1 MNTSSEPL
9 LDFEWPV
16 HADHVWRPWLD
27 EDGKEVALAP
37 KWLGSRSAI
46 LVAARRGEE
55 TGPVLCAL
63 PQSQPISHYR
73 PMERRHATLFR
84 IFASID
90 PRDRDAILAFAKEYG
105 LLGTKFQHQGWSKS
119 ERRPEHQ
126 AQGESHLAWAQEI
139 VRMQEVIQQ
148 WNRQQT
154 EEDTWDDMKR
164 TLDAHLTPV
173 DLRVRRDTAGQ
184 FRLGYVP
191 DTLLSAMWLQL
202 ALAIVGN
209 QEIVLC
215 KFCSGPSK
223 SRRRRRVS
231 EPTEPF
237 VAIAARHSTTV
248 AANGRL

>member
-1 MNTSSEPL
+1 
-9 LDFEWPV
+9 
-16 HADHVWRPWLD
+16 
-27 EDGKEVALAP
+27 
-37 KWLGSRSAI
+37 
-46 LVAARRGEE
+46 
-55 TGPVLCAL
+55 
-63 PQSQPISHYR
+63 
-73 PMERRHATLFR
+73 MERRHATLFR

-148 WNRQQT
+148 WNRQKS
-154 EEDTWDDMKR
+154 EEDTWDDMNR
-164 TLDAHLTPV
+164 IVDAHLTPV
-173 DLRVRRDTAGQ
+173 HLRVRRDTAGQ
-184 FRLGYVP
+184 FRLGFVP

-215 KFCSGPSK
+215 KFCSRPIEISTAETGYRTNLAFCSDSCK
-223 SRRRRRVS
+223 TLDYRRRKRTALRLAQEGQSVRR
-231 EPTEPF
+231 
-237 VAIAARHSTTV
+237 IANLIQTKPATV
-248 AANGRL
+248 RGWLKKAQAKGSN